1 MTERENLQGLL
12 YGDGAHANVLNALEG
27 LDEKLVG
34 ARPANSPHSI
44 FQILWHI
51 VYWQDYELE
60 SIAGEH
66 PSYPSQAIKS
76 WPQETAP
83 RNLQEWEETIKKF
96 VAGLKRFEAI
106 LADPAVDLDRMVNSK
121 KNENVRDLIVMI
133 IVHNSHHF
141 GQLITLRQ
149 QLGSWPPPKGGDT
162 W

>member
-12 YGDGAHANVLNALEG
+12 YGEGAHANVLNALEG

-34 ARPANSPHSI
+34 ALPANAPHSI

-51 VYWQDYELE
+51 IYWQDYELA

-66 PSYPSQAIKS
+66 PSYPSHAIKS
-76 WPQETAP
+76 WPEETVP
-83 RNLQEWEETIKKF
+83 KNLQEWEETIQKF
-96 VAGLKRFEAI
+96 AAGLKRFAAM
-106 LADPAVDLDRMVNSK
+106 LADPAVDLDRVVNLQ

-141 GQLITLRQ
+141 GQIIMLRQ